1 MAGIHKQHSHGGFIC
16 CGCSRGGVNRNSWN
30 RKNRSLEECF
40 MKKTVTLVF
49 CFVMLL
55 LFAGCGK
62 GDISNVKIDYGT
74 SSVYSKEDMDAAIEV
89 IKEQFSSFEGCEL
102 HSLSYVSDEECNKA
116 ENIEWMN
123 DLRADDSRE
132 IFTQCI
138 AFNSSFRSPK
148 KGGDAWNADEEYTW
162 TWWLARSEDGEWK
175 LMTWGY

>member
-1 MAGIHKQHSHGGFIC
+1 
-16 CGCSRGGVNRNSWN
+16 
-30 RKNRSLEECF
+30 
-40 MKKTVTLVF
+40 MKKTITVAF

-62 GDISNVKIDYGT
+62 GDISNVKIEYGT

-123 DLRADDSRE
+123 DLRADDSKE

-148 KGGDAWNADEEYTW
+148 KAAIHGMLTKNIPGHGGLHEAKTEN
-162 TWWLARSEDGEWK
+162 GN
-175 LMTWGY
+175 

>member
-1 MAGIHKQHSHGGFIC
+1 
-16 CGCSRGGVNRNSWN
+16 
-30 RKNRSLEECF
+30 
-40 MKKTVTLVF
+40 MKKTITLAF
-49 CFVMLL
+49 CFVMLF

-62 GDISNVKIDYGT
+62 GDVSNVKIEYGT

-123 DLRADDSRE
+123 DLRADDSKE

-148 KGGDAWNADEEYTW
+148 KGGDTWNADEEYTW